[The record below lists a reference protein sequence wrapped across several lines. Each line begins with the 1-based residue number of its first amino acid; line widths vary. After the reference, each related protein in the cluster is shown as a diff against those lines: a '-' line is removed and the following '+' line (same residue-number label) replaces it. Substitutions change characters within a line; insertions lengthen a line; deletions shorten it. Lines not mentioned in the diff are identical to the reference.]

1 MNLNIDKTKLYLLA
15 CSFGPDS
22 MALFDMLRKENVS
35 FVVCHVNYH
44 KRGDVSNFEEKSLK
58 EYCNKLNIKF
68 ECLDTSNLEK
78 PSSNVNFQAYAR
90 DVRYAFFK
98 KIYLK
103 YGASGLFVAHQLDD
117 LLETYLIQKKR
128 DAYVSFY
135 GLEKESFNYGM
146 KIFRPLLDYSK
157 KELEEYDL
165 KNNVPY
171 SIDSSN
177 LTDLYTRN
185 KIRHSVIEKL
195 SLEEKQKILDEIRQK
210 NISLCSDR
218 KFAKAF
224 IDGRDSISTSEI
236 DKLDIKQFSFVLFE
250 LVNKYGIYSISKNK
264 IESLKNLINSS
275 KSNIKVKLSD
285 TIFYCQEYGEI
296 AIYETKRKYSYLLEK
311 PGVYSFNEFD
321 LDFTNAEDRNI
332 KEADYPLI
340 IRNSNKNDKYII
352 KNYTKSVSRLFLDWK
367 MPWHLRQDW
376 PVIVNKN
383 GEIIYI
389 PRYRKKFIDNHTSKF
404 FIKLK

>member
-68 ECLDTSNLEK
+68 ECLDTSKLEK

-128 DAYVSFY
+128 DAYVSSY

-165 KNNVPY
+165 KNNIPY

-236 DKLDIKQFSFVLFE
+236 DKLDIEQFSFVLFE

-264 IESLKNLINSS
+264 IESLKNLVNSS

-296 AIYETKRKYSYLLEK
+296 TIYETKRKYSYLLEK
-311 PGVYSFNEFD
+311 PGVYSFDEFD

-389 PRYRKKFIDNHTSKF
+389 PRYRKKFVDNHTSKF